1 MNYKDILADITDKKT
16 SPIYFLVGEEPYY
29 IDKLC
34 NEFSNKLIKKEER
47 DFNQVVFYGK
57 DTNIEEIILECKQFP
72 FGAEKRL
79 VIIKEAQSLKNI
91 ELLDSYFDNPQL
103 TTVLVIA
110 YKKKSIDKRKKFGK
124 NLNKKTIVFE
134 SSKIY
139 DNQIPTWILNYLN
152 KKEFKIENNA
162 IAILTEHIG
171 ANLSKIANEL
181 EKLMLVVPKNKKI
194 SNQDIELHIGISK
207 DFNIFELQNE
217 IGKRNIYKTNQII
230 QFFSKNTKNYHIVSI
245 IGSLFSFFQKLLTYH
260 FTENKSKSNIASVLQ
275 INPYFINQYEKG
287 ANNYSKKQIF
297 KIIEYLKEYDLK
309 SKGVMNK
316 SFTQNHLLQELIFK
330 ILHA

>member
-72 FGAEKRL
+72 FGAKKRL

-110 YKKKSIDKRKKFGK
+110 YKKKSIDKRK
-124 NLNKKTIVFE
+124 NLAKTLI
-134 SSKIY
+134 K
-139 DNQIPTWILNYLN
+139 
-152 KKEFKIENNA
+152 
-162 IAILTEHIG
+162 
-171 ANLSKIANEL
+171 
-181 EKLMLVVPKNKKI
+181 
-194 SNQDIELHIGISK
+194 
-207 DFNIFELQNE
+207 
-217 IGKRNIYKTNQII
+217 
-230 QFFSKNTKNYHIVSI
+230 
-245 IGSLFSFFQKLLTYH
+245 KLL
-260 FTENKSKSNIASVLQ
+260 
-275 INPYFINQYEKG
+275 
-287 ANNYSKKQIF
+287 
-297 KIIEYLKEYDLK
+297 YLKVQKFMITKYQH
-309 SKGVMNK
+309 GY
-316 SFTQNHLLQELIFK
+316 
-330 ILHA
+330 